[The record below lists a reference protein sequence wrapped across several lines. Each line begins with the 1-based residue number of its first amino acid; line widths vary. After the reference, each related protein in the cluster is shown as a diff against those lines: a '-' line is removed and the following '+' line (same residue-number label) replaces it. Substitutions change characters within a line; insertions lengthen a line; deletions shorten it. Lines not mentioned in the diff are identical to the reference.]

1 MTGSQDSSP
10 APLFKSVNSL
20 ALNLF
25 YSSTLLSIHDYET
38 HTTINM
44 NLLLR
49 GIAADVSQK
58 TNIEEKKPDTGK
70 ISFYLQNEELTKLV

>member
-1 MTGSQDSSP
+1 M
-10 APLFKSVNSL
+10 
-20 ALNLF
+20 
-25 YSSTLLSIHDYET
+25 

-49 GIAADVSQK
+49 GITTDVSQK

-70 ISFYLQNEELTKLV
+70 ISFYLQNEELKKLV